1 MTHLPR
7 RAWLIF
13 FRPSL
18 VFFGREVFAPSGWF
32 GFWFLLYSFF
42 LLDLFPIEE
51 EISPTMQ
58 SFFRVFDSPPP
69 RPHSFFHLRRQIFY
83 WSDLSCP
90 LCFLNRQKKYKV
102 KKKIWIRFLV
112 FRFVCCYDWNISI
125 SSFQFF
131 LLPWRRVNVFRFLV
145 FRFFVCH
152 FAIHIPFVNENVS

>member
-1 MTHLPR
+1 MGFVCSR
-7 RAWLIF
+7 IF
-13 FRPSL
+13 NLYDSPSQEGL
-18 VFFGREVFAPSGWF
+18 ADFFSAFVGFFGREVFAPSGWF

-131 LLPWRRVNVFRFLV
+131 LLPRWRVNVF
-145 FRFFVCH
+145 H
-152 FAIHIPFVNENVS
+152 F